1 MLLAKVT
8 GLAKL
13 RASLA
18 NRASRAAASGNG
30 GDGLAP
36 SAGRMD
42 AITSCA
48 VTSRGLASASKATRS
63 TRARIS
69 S

>member
-1 MLLAKVT
+1 MLFANVT

-18 NRASRAAASGNG
+18 NITSRLAASGKG
-30 GDGLAP
+30 GEGFAP
-36 SAGRMD
+36 FSGSIE
-42 AITSCA
+42 AITSA
-48 VTSRGLASASKATRS
+48 TVAKRGLANASSATRS